1 VRLPIGHNYLL
12 VTPQFSH
19 PVLTMDILNSPQSAP
34 AFALHTTEL
43 TKRFGDTLA
52 VDRVSISAKPG
63 EILGLI
69 GPNGA
74 GKSTLIKMLST
85 LLPPTAGR
93 AVIAGYDVAT
103 QPAEVRRRI
112 GYVPQLVS
120 ADGALTGYENLLLS
134 ARLYAVPREEREDRI
149 AQALAVMNLTANA
162 GQRVGRYSGGM
173 IRRLEIAQ
181 SLLHRPQVLFLD
193 EPTVGLDPVARDSVW
208 EHVRQLKNTLRTTM
222 LVTTHYMAEAD
233 ELCDRIAL
241 IHRGRIAE
249 IGTPTE
255 LKARLGPDATLD
267 DVFKHLAG
275 LELAGVELESEGG
288 YRDVKRTRASARSHG

>member
-1 VRLPIGHNYLL
+1 MHK
-12 VTPQFSH
+12 
-19 PVLTMDILNSPQSAP
+19 LNPPDSVP
-34 AFALHTTEL
+34 AFALQTTEL

-52 VDRVSISAKPG
+52 VDHVSISAKPG

-85 LLPPTAGR
+85 LLPPTTGR
-93 AVIAGYDVAT
+93 ATIAGFDVAT

-120 ADGALTGYENLLLS
+120 ADGSLTGYENLLLS
-134 ARLYAVPREEREDRI
+134 ARLYAVPREERDDRI
-149 AQALAVMNLTANA
+149 KQALEVMNLTANA
-162 GQRVGRYSGGM
+162 DQRVNRYSGGM

-193 EPTVGLDPVARDSVW
+193 EPTVGLDPVARESVW
-208 EHVRQLKNTLRTTM
+208 EHVVQLKTVMHTTM
-222 LVTTHYMAEAD
+222 LVTTHYMDEAD

-249 IGTPTE
+249 VGTPAE
-255 LKARLGPDATLD
+255 LKSRLGPDATLD

-275 LELAGVELESEGG
+275 VGLTGGEQESEGG
-288 YRDVKRTRASARSHG
+288 YRDVKRTRASARKHS

>member
-1 VRLPIGHNYLL
+1 MALRDA
-12 VTPQFSH
+12 TPH
-19 PVLTMDILNSPQSAP
+19 GRPRILNPIPSDA

-52 VDRVSISAKPG
+52 VDRVSIAARPG

-74 GKSTLIKMLST
+74 GKSTLIKMLCT
-85 LLPPTAGR
+85 LLPPTSGQAT
-93 AVIAGYDVAT
+93 IAGFDVAR

-134 ARLYAVPREEREDRI
+134 ARLYAVPRAERAPRI
-149 AQALAVMNLTANA
+149 RQALEVMNLSAHA
-162 GQRVGRYSGGM
+162 DQLVQRYSGGM

-193 EPTVGLDPVARDSVW
+193 EPTVGLDPVARESVW
-208 EHVRQLKNTLRTTM
+208 EHVLNLKQVLRTTM
-222 LVTTHYMAEAD
+222 LVTTHYMQEAD

-249 IGTPTE
+249 IGTPAE
-255 LKARLGPDATLD
+255 LKARIGPDATLD

-275 LELAGVELESEGG
+275 VELESEGD

>member
-1 VRLPIGHNYLL
+1 VRLSIGHNYGSDTL
-12 VTPQFSH
+12 QFSH
-19 PVLTMDILNSPQSAP
+19 PILIMDTLNSPDPRP

-52 VDRVSISAKPG
+52 VDQVSISAQPG

-85 LLPPTAGR
+85 LLPPTSGR
-93 AVIAGYDVAT
+93 ATIAGFDVAT

-134 ARLYAVPREEREDRI
+134 ARLYAVPRDERDARI
-149 AQALAVMNLTANA
+149 AQALEVMNLTANA
-162 GQRVGRYSGGM
+162 GQRVNRYSGGM

-249 IGTPTE
+249 VGTPME

-267 DVFKHLAG
+267 DVFKH
-275 LELAGVELESEGG
+275 LAGVELESEGG
-288 YRDVKRTRASARSHG
+288 YRDVKRTRASARSRG